1 MLRQLVYTLMKLW
14 LSAICS
20 CWRLATTFWAWHLNS
35 SNQRQLFDLGN
46 LSLQHAKSAAM
57 KMYLNRGL
65 IFPMQK
71 GDVCCLARC
80 SSYLCE
86 VQETEDSQI
95 IVNCIDKSVWDGNKR
110 ASSPVL
116 FSSRTRLLYGI
127 HTCVCNHLCGISVV
141 VELRDKK

>member
-1 MLRQLVYTLMKLW
+1 
-14 LSAICS
+14 
-20 CWRLATTFWAWHLNS
+20 
-35 SNQRQLFDLGN
+35 
-46 LSLQHAKSAAM
+46 
-57 KMYLNRGL
+57 MYLNRGL

-141 VELRDKK
+141 VELRDKKQKRRYMLSPETQKGFKNIVPTVAGLANLSMWCRYAIFYHCTVIHCLHLIVLFRH